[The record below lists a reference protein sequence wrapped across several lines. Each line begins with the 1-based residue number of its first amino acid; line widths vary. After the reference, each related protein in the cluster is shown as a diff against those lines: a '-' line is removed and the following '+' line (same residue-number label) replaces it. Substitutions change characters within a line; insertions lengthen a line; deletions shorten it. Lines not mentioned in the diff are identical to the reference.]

1 MRAGPLCFRAAWV
14 YGRGMNGPAPHLAST
29 LRDATDALT
38 PVSATPRLDAELLM
52 AHALGIDRSAMLL
65 RMHDLAV
72 PADFAAYL
80 ARRVADE
87 PVAYITGMQAFWDLN
102 LHVTP
107 DVLIP
112 RADSETVIEV
122 AIAGFAGRDAPAR
135 ILDLGTGSGA
145 LLLAALSVFGD
156 AEAVGIDASAAAL
169 AVASGNATRLGL
181 DGRAYF
187 EQRDWTLDGWADG
200 LGQFDL
206 IMCNPPYIEDA
217 APLADMVAR
226 HEPHSALFAGPDG
239 LRDYRILL
247 KTLEKLLK
255 TTGIAVFEI
264 GFNQSKS
271 VAKLG
276 SEAGFASEL
285 THDLSGNPRVLRFS
299 LGIAQPNR

>member
-1 MRAGPLCFRAAWV
+1 MTG
-14 YGRGMNGPAPHLAST
+14 LALP

-38 PVSATPRLDAELLM
+38 EVSATPRLDAELLM
-52 AHALGIDRSAMLL
+52 AHALGIDRSEMLL
-65 RMHDLAV
+65 RQHDLDA
-72 PADFAAYL
+72 PAGFAAML

-87 PVAYITGMQAFWDLN
+87 PVAYITGMQAFWDLD

-112 RADSETVIEV
+112 RSDSETLIEV
-122 AIAGFAGRDAPAR
+122 AVAAFADADAPAR

-145 LLLAALSVFGD
+145 LLLAGLSVFGA
-156 AEAVGIDASAAAL
+156 AEGVGIDASAAAL
-169 AVASGNATRLGL
+169 AVASGNATRLKLG
-181 DGRAYF
+181 DRANF
-187 EQRDWTLDGWADG
+187 ERRDWTLEGWADG

-206 IMCNPPYIEDA
+206 ILCNPPYIEEDT
-217 APLADMVAR
+217 PLAPMVAR

-255 TTGIAVFEI
+255 TNGFAIFEI
-264 GFNQSKS
+264 GFNQSKT

-276 SEAGFASEL
+276 TEAGFSSEL

-299 LGIAQPNR
+299 LGITEPNR

>member
-1 MRAGPLCFRAAWV
+1 MTG
-14 YGRGMNGPAPHLAST
+14 LALT

-52 AHALGIDRSAMLL
+52 AHAFGIDRSAMLL
-65 RMHDLAV
+65 RQHDLDV
-72 PADFAAYL
+72 PAGFAAML

-87 PVAYITGMQAFWDLN
+87 PVAYITGMQAFWDLD

-112 RADSETVIEV
+112 RSDSETLIEV
-122 AIAGFAGRDAPAR
+122 AIASFAGRDAPAR

-156 AEAVGIDASAAAL
+156 AQGVGVDAGAAAL
-169 AVASGNATRLGL
+169 AVASGNAKRLGL
-181 DGRAYF
+181 GARATF
-187 EQRDWTLDGWADG
+187 ERRDWTLEGWADG

-206 IMCNPPYIEDA
+206 ILCNPPYIEDET
-217 APLADMVAR
+217 PLSPMVAR

-255 TTGIAVFEI
+255 TKGFAIFEI
-264 GFNQSKS
+264 GFNQSKTLE
-271 VAKLG
+271 KLG
-276 SEAGFASEL
+276 TEAGFTSEL

-299 LGIAQPNR
+299 LGITEPNR

>member
-1 MRAGPLCFRAAWV
+1 MRDGRLCLSRHWG
-14 YGRGMNGPAPHLAST
+14 YGRGMTGLALP

-65 RMHDLAV
+65 RQHDLAV
-72 PADFAAYL
+72 PAGFAAML

-87 PVAYITGMQAFWDLN
+87 PVAYITGMQAFWDLD

-112 RADSETVIEV
+112 RSDSETLIEV
-122 AIAGFAGRDAPAR
+122 AVAAFADADAPAR

-145 LLLAALSVFGD
+145 LLLATLSVFGD
-156 AEAVGIDASAAAL
+156 AQGVGIDASAAAL

-181 DGRAYF
+181 DERANF
-187 EQRDWTLDGWADG
+187 ERRDWTLDGWADG

-206 IMCNPPYIEDA
+206 ILCNPPYIEDET
-217 APLADMVAR
+217 PLSPMVAR

-255 TTGIAVFEI
+255 TNGFAIFEI
-264 GFNQSKS
+264 GFNQSKT
-271 VAKLG
+271 VEKLG
-276 SEAGFASEL
+276 TEAGFSSEL

-299 LGIAQPNR
+299 LGITEPNR

>member
-1 MRAGPLCFRAAWV
+1 MDGFAYRGIGFT
-14 YGRGMNGPAPHLAST
+14 GGGMNGLALP

-65 RMHDLAV
+65 RQHDLDV
-72 PADFAAYL
+72 PAGFAAML

-87 PVAYITGMQAFWDLN
+87 PVAYITGMQAFWDLD

-112 RADSETVIEV
+112 RSDSETLIEV

-156 AEAVGIDASAAAL
+156 AEGVGIDASAAAL
-169 AVASGNATRLGL
+169 AVASGNAARLGL
-181 DGRAYF
+181 AARADF
-187 EQRDWTLDGWADG
+187 ERRDWTLDGWADG

-206 IMCNPPYIEDA
+206 ILCNPPYIEDET
-217 APLADMVAR
+217 PLAPMVAR

-255 TTGIAVFEI
+255 TNGFAIFEI
-264 GFNQSKS
+264 GFNQSKT
-271 VAKLG
+271 VEKLG
-276 SEAGFASEL
+276 TDAGFSSEL
-285 THDLSGNPRVLRFS
+285 THDLSGNPRALRFS
-299 LGIAQPNR
+299 LGINEPNR

>member
-1 MRAGPLCFRAAWV
+1 
-14 YGRGMNGPAPHLAST
+14 MNGLSST
-29 LRDATDALT
+29 LRNATDALT

-52 AHALGIDRSAMLL
+52 AHALGIERSAMLL
-65 RMHDLAV
+65 RQHDLDV
-72 PADFAAYL
+72 PPAFAALL

-87 PVAYITGMQAFWDLN
+87 PVAYITGMQAFWDLD

-112 RADSETVIEV
+112 RSDSETVIEV
-122 AIAGFAGRDAPAR
+122 AIDGFAGRDAPAR

-156 AEAVGIDASAAAL
+156 AEGVGIDASVAAL
-169 AVASGNATRLGL
+169 AVASDNAARLGF

-187 EQRDWTLDGWADG
+187 ERRNWTLDGWADG

-206 IMCNPPYIEDA
+206 ILCNPPYIENETRLS
-217 APLADMVAR
+217 PMVAR

-247 KTLEKLLK
+247 KTVEKLLK

-264 GFNQSKS
+264 GFNQSQS
-271 VAKLG
+271 VTKLG
-276 SEAGFASEL
+276 TEAGFTSEL
-285 THDLSGNPRVLRFS
+285 THDISGNPRVLRFS
-299 LGIAQPNR
+299 LGITEPNR

>member
-1 MRAGPLCFRAAWV
+1 MRDGRLCLSRHWG
-14 YGRGMNGPAPHLAST
+14 YGRGVTGLALP

-38 PVSATPRLDAELLM
+38 VVSATPRLDAELLM

-65 RMHDLAV
+65 RQHDLDV
-72 PADFAAYL
+72 PAGFAAML

-87 PVAYITGMQAFWDLN
+87 PVAYITGMQAFWDLD

-112 RADSETVIEV
+112 RSDSETLIEV
-122 AIAGFAGRDAPAR
+122 AMAAFAGREAPAR

-156 AEAVGIDASAAAL
+156 AQGVGIDASAAAL
-169 AVASGNATRLGL
+169 AVASGNAARLGL
-181 DGRAYF
+181 ADRANF
-187 EQRDWTLDGWADG
+187 ERRDWTLEGWADG

-206 IMCNPPYIEDA
+206 ILCNPPYIENET
-217 APLADMVAR
+217 PLAPMVAR

-255 TTGIAVFEI
+255 TNGFAIFEI
-264 GFNQSKS
+264 GFNQSKT
-271 VAKLG
+271 VEKLG
-276 SEAGFASEL
+276 TEAGFTVEL

-299 LGIAQPNR
+299 LGIGLSNG